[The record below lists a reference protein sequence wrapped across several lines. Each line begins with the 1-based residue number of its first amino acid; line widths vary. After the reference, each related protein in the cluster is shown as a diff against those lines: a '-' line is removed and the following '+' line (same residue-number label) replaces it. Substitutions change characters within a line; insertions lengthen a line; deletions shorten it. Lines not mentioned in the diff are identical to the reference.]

1 MYLNE
6 YFNFEK
12 LMNDLRTFSKDT
24 FLNKVPT
31 KFPTLT
37 GDHSV
42 EKGTDNDGKWEKHS
56 YKSNNGL
63 VSVTYY
69 TKTYTPETGYP
80 ENWTPKGWDKSTT
93 WTWDKP
99 KNEKPSKTTDYAWEL
114 KNKLQDAIDTQDFES
129 AVTLRDEIRKYEN
142 NYSKITKLEEELAE
156 TIKSQDFEKSIEL
169 RDKIN
174 KLKSK

>member
-12 LMNDLRTFSKDT
+12 LINDLRTNYKDT

-31 KFPTLT
+31 KFPTLS
-37 GDHSV
+37 GEHNV
-42 EKGTDNDGKWEKHS
+42 EKGTDKDGKWEKHS
-56 YKSNNGL
+56 YKTNNGL
-63 VSVTYY
+63 VSLTYY
-69 TKTYTPETGYP
+69 TKDYTPVKYLP
-80 ENWTPKGWDKSTT
+80 ENWNWEYPTS
-93 WTWDKP
+93 
-99 KNEKPSKTTDYAWEL
+99 EKTTDYTWEL
-114 KNKLQDAIDTQDFES
+114 KTKLQKAIDTQDFES

-142 NYSKITKLEEELAE
+142 NYSKITKLEEELSE

>member
-12 LMNDLRTFSKDT
+12 LMNDLRTFNKDT

-42 EKGTDNDGKWEKHS
+42 EKGTDKDGKWEKHS

-69 TKTYTPETGYP
+69 TKDYTPVKYRP
-80 ENWTPKGWDKSTT
+80 ENWNWENPTSEKTP
-93 WTWDKP
+93 
-99 KNEKPSKTTDYAWEL
+99 DYTWEL
-114 KNKLQDAIDTQDFES
+114 KTKLQEAIDTQDFES

>member
-12 LMNDLRTFSKDT
+12 LMNDLRTFNKDT

-37 GDHSV
+37 GNHSV
-42 EKGTDNDGKWEKHS
+42 EKGTDNDGNWEKHS
-56 YKSNNGL
+56 YKTNDGL
-63 VSVTYY
+63 VSLTYY
-69 TKTYTPETGYP
+69 TKTYNSETNYPETGYP
-80 ENWTPKGWDKSTT
+80 ENWTPKGWDKPTN
-93 WTWDKP
+93 
-99 KNEKPSKTTDYAWEL
+99 KNTSKTTEYGWDL
-114 KNKLQDAIDTQDFES
+114 KNRLQEAIDTQDFES
-129 AVTLRDEIRKYEN
+129 AVTLRDEIKKYEN

-156 TIKSQDFEKSIEL
+156 TIKAQDFEKSIEL

>member
-12 LMNDLRTFSKDT
+12 LMNDLRTFNKDT

-37 GDHSV
+37 GNHSV
-42 EKGTDNDGKWEKHS
+42 EKGTDNNGKWEKHS
-56 YKSNNGL
+56 YKTNDGL
-63 VSVTYY
+63 VSLTYY
-69 TKTYTPETGYP
+69 TKTYNT
-80 ENWTPKGWDKSTT
+80 ENWTPTNWDWNNPT
-93 WTWDKP
+93 
-99 KNEKPSKTTDYAWEL
+99 NEKPTTTSNTTDYAWEL
-114 KNKLQDAIDTQDFES
+114 KTKLQDAIDTQDFES
-129 AVTLRDEIRKYEN
+129 AVTLRDEIKKYEN

>member
-1 MYLNE
+1 MQFKE

-12 LMNDLRTFSKDT
+12 LINDLKNLSYTDS

-31 KFPTLT
+31 NFPSFL
-37 GDHSV
+37 GDHTV
-42 EKGTDNDGKWEKHS
+42 ERGTDKDGKWEKRS
-56 YKSNNGL
+56 YKSDNGS
-63 VSVTYY
+63 VSYSFY
-69 TKTYTPETGYP
+69 TKTYTPE
-80 ENWTPKGWDKSTT
+80 NWTEPTSWS
-93 WTWDKP
+93 WDKP
-99 KNEKPSKTTDYAWEL
+99 TSEKPTDYTWEL
-114 KNKLQDAIDTQDFES
+114 NNKLQKAIDAQDFES

-174 KLKSK
+174 KLKTK